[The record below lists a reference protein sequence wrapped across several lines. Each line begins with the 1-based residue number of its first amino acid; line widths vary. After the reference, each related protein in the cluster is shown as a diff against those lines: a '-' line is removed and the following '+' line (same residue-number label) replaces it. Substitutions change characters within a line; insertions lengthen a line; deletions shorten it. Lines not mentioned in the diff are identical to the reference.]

1 MLSGDGFFGVLPS
14 THMNDKRQKFIAA
27 YLGPARLNATEA
39 ARIAGYKTPRQE
51 GSRLLSNADIQGEIQ
66 AWRDEIKR
74 QGIADQTFRIERL
87 NDLDRRYW
95 DLIEARASEYVNV
108 PGGVT
113 GLIVRQFRPDGDGG
127 FLTEY
132 VADVAVTRE
141 IRELQ
146 KQMAQELGEW
156 TEKRSITGELTFADL
171 AALADE
177 ADAESGAVDSA
188 TVPS

>member
-1 MLSGDGFFGVLPS
+1 
-14 THMNDKRQKFIAA
+14 MNDKRQKFIAA

-51 GSRLLSNADIQGEIQ
+51 GSRLLSNADIQREIQ
-66 AWRDEIKR
+66 DWRDEIKR
-74 QGIADQTFRIERL
+74 QGIADQSFRMERL
-87 NDLDRRYW
+87 NELDRRYW
-95 DLIEARASEYVNV
+95 ELIESRAKEYVNV
-108 PGGVT
+108 PGGST
-113 GLIVRQFRPDGDGG
+113 GLIVRQLKSDGDGG

-132 VADVAVTRE
+132 VADVAVTKE
-141 IRELQ
+141 IRDLQ

-156 TEKRSITGELTFADL
+156 TEKRSIDGVLTFAEL

-188 TVPS
+188 TVTS